1 VFAQFSMPYIDLFPQ
16 SINSHSQTVT
26 ASTDCVTATFT
37 EFTKL
42 WGITYI

>member
-1 VFAQFSMPYIDLFPQ
+1 MFAQFSMPYIDLFPQ

-26 ASTDCVTATFT
+26 ATDCVTATFT

-42 WGITYI
+42 WGIT